1 MIFVLRKQRLKLLT
15 FVLSCV
21 MLAGSFGAAASAA
34 EADAVVSGE
43 SFDVSE
49 DDHSPGLRSAAEA
62 GATDAAAEADTVVGS
77 TEADTAVGREEASST
92 DAVAND
98 GEAGEDD
105 DHSPGL
111 RSEAGATDAAA
122 EAGSEEADTV
132 VGGEEADMV
141 AGSTEA
147 DTAAGSEEADTAAGS
162 TEAEAG
168 STDAE
173 ANDGETGEAAEL
185 AEGDH
190 SPGLRSEAEEELTA
204 PAATEVPGL
213 EALKS
218 AESDAVITLKAPGKP
233 DWKNTTTLSWDA
245 VDHAERYRVTVYL
258 KKGTQKYYRVVYAYG
273 RTSIEL
279 EDDIVALIKA
289 NRKNIAGAAY
299 SIYATVQ
306 AQNTDTAHYKNSGI
320 VAAPTFRYLRT
331 TYLEALERN
340 GWYSRNG
347 NWYYYENGVMRT
359 GWLSFGGERYY
370 LNKEGIMLKSRWYSG
385 KYLKSDGA
393 MARNE
398 WVENYKYY
406 VDESGA
412 IVEGTAVGLKNWV
425 QTKAGWRYKKPN
437 GSYIKNTWYS
447 IGHRMYYFDAAG
459 HMVTGW
465 LKLDGNT
472 YYLKNSGE
480 IKTGR
485 GARQSGWLQIGSSYY
500 WFDKNGVMAKSQ
512 WVDKGQ
518 YYVNAAGRRQSWIS
532 YAALRNVNTSNRLGY
547 DVYSAASP
555 PEQSIA
561 AYDLAYKNG
570 NRILVINLRFTK
582 DGVPVCFH
590 DDTVKY
596 ARLEDGKEPAQK
608 PTISTMTYQELCK
621 FDYGIYRGAKYQGTA
636 PLTLGMMASWIRRH
650 SDAELYIEVKAD
662 KMTATQLK
670 NFSSVLEANGVTDQC
685 SAIFTVSAE
694 NDTRAKRLH
703 NLLPSMRIGITTSQ
717 IGTLAYSQLDQ
728 VKGNNETFIWAW
740 DSVALSAHIVSTL
753 KSKNVPYECGI
764 FKDDLD
770 SILSYYSKGSSH
782 VYNSGVETPGAVFKT
797 LLSAATFH
805 DKAQW
810 VSTDKGWKYQKVDK
824 TFVKNSWLA
833 LSGKKYYL
841 NANGIMQTGWLNLRG
856 KIYYL
861 DSNGVMVTGWKYVGD
876 KRYYFGADGVMLTG
890 TQVLNG
896 HTYQFDANGVYV
908 KKIK

>member
-21 MLAGSFGAAASAA
+21 MLTGSFGAAASAS

-43 SFDVSE
+43 SFDVS
-49 DDHSPGLRSAAEA
+49 L
-62 GATDAAAEADTVVGS
+62 
-77 TEADTAVGREEASST
+77 
-92 DAVAND
+92 
-98 GEAGEDD
+98 
-105 DHSPGL
+105 
-111 RSEAGATDAAA
+111 
-122 EAGSEEADTV
+122 
-132 VGGEEADMV
+132 
-141 AGSTEA
+141 
-147 DTAAGSEEADTAAGS
+147 
-162 TEAEAG
+162 EAE
-168 STDAE
+168 
-173 ANDGETGEAAEL
+173 
-185 AEGDH
+185 EGDQDDH
-190 SPGLRSEAEEELTA
+190 SPGLRSEAEEAAETSATEPEEALQAETAEESGADAAADAEAAGDGGAVEGVEEDHSPGLRSEAEEAAEQAEIAEDSADAASAGEAEAVEEDHSPGLLPETELTA
-204 PAATEVPGL
+204 PAGVEVPGL
-213 EALKS
+213 EALKAA
-218 AESDAVITLKAPGKP
+218 AENTVIALKAPGKP

-258 KKGTQKYYRVVYAYG
+258 KKGTQKYYRVLYVYG
-273 RTSIEL
+273 QTSIEL
-279 EDDIVALIKA
+279 EDEIVALIKA

-306 AQNTDTAHYKNSGI
+306 AQNSDTDRYKNSGS

-340 GWYSRNG
+340 GWYLRNN

-359 GWLSFGGERYY
+359 GWVAFGGERYY
-370 LNKEGIMLKSRWYSG
+370 LNKDGIMLKDRWYSG

-393 MARNE
+393 MAKNE

-406 VDESGA
+406 VDASGSV
-412 IVEGTAVGLKNWV
+412 VEGTAVGLKNWV

-437 GSYIKNTWYS
+437 GSYVKNTWYS
-447 IGHRMYYFDAAG
+447 IGHRMYYFDEAG

-465 LKLDGNT
+465 LKLDGKT

-485 GARQSGWLQIGSSYY
+485 GVRQSGWIQIGSSFY
-500 WFDKNGVMAKSQ
+500 WFGRDGVMAKSQ

-518 YYVNAAGRRQSWIS
+518 YYVNAAGRRQNWIS

-547 DVYSAASP
+547 DVYSSASP

-570 NRILVINLRFTK
+570 NKILVIDLRFTK

-590 DDTVKY
+590 DDTVSY
-596 ARLEDGKEPAQK
+596 ARLTNGKEPAQK

-621 FDYGIYRGAKYQGTA
+621 FDYGIYRGTKYGGTP
-636 PLTLGMMASWIRRH
+636 PLTLGMMAAWIRRH
-650 SDAELYIEVKAD
+650 SDAELYIEVKTD
-662 KMTATQLK
+662 KMSAAQLK
-670 NFSSVLEANGVTDQC
+670 NFTTVLESNGITDQC
-685 SAIFTVSAE
+685 SAIFTVSAA

-703 NLLPSMRIGITTSQ
+703 NLVPSMRIGITTSQ
-717 IGTLAYSQLDQ
+717 IGTLTYSQLDQ
-728 VKGNNETFIWAW
+728 LKGNNETFVWAW
-740 DSVALSAHIVSTL
+740 DSVVLSAHIVSTL

-770 SILSYYSKGSSH
+770 SILSYYSKGSPH
-782 VYNSGVETPGAVFKT
+782 AYNSGVETPGAVFKA

-824 TFVKNSWLA
+824 TFVKNSWLT

-841 NANGIMQTGWLNLRG
+841 NANGIMQTGWLNLSG
-856 KIYYL
+856 KLYYL
-861 DSNGVMVTGWKYVGD
+861 ESSGTMVTGWKYVGD

-890 TQVLNG
+890 TQTLNG
-896 HTYQFDANGVYV
+896 HTYLFDANGVYV